1 VCGGGKRVEWE
12 WAFGV
17 LVGLSLGSATL
28 TTASRSLAPLAA
40 ATAAKEREA
49 VVKVAELTCA
59 HVAVCAGR
67 YNCVHAHARALM
79 RRRERERERE

>member
-1 VCGGGKRVEWE
+1 MGMGFWGFGGS
-12 WAFGV
+12 
-17 LVGLSLGSATL
+17 LSRLSHFDDSL
-28 TTASRSLAPLAA
+28 TFLLAPLAA
-40 ATAAKEREA
+40 ATAAMEREA